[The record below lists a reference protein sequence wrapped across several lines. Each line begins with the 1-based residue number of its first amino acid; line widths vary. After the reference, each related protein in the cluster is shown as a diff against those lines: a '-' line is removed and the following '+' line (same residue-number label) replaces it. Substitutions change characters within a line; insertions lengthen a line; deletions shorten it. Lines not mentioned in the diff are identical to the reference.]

1 MKCYKEIKNGK
12 IVSYQKYRYAVDL
25 TDLVEI
31 TEEEYFSVLAELQ
44 AKAEAETESAEQSK
58 DDRIAELEA
67 ENAALLYQVLT
78 GEEFTDV

>member
-1 MKCYKEIKNGK
+1 MKYYKFTDQNGNITYQSH
-12 IVSYQKYRYAVDL
+12 IVEVIRDEM
-25 TDLVEI
+25 TEI
-31 TEEEYFSVLAELQ
+31 TEEEYFSVLAEFQ

-58 DDRIAELEA
+58 EDRIAELEA

>member
-1 MKCYKEIKNGK
+1 MKYYKFTDQNGH
-12 IVSYQKYRYAVDL
+12 ITYQSHIAEVIRDEM
-25 TDLVEI
+25 TEI

-44 AKAEAETESAEQSK
+44 AKANAETESAEQSK

-78 GEEFTDV
+78 GEELTDV

>member
-1 MKCYKEIKNGK
+1 MKYYKFTDQNVNIT
-12 IVSYQKYRYAVDL
+12 YQSHIAEVIRDEM
-25 TDLVEI
+25 TEI

>member
-1 MKCYKEIKNGK
+1 MKYYKEIKNGE

-31 TEEEYFSVLAELQ
+31 TEEEYFSVLAEFH

-78 GEEFTDV
+78 GEVLQDV